1 MSDSLRPHGLQH
13 ARLPCPSTT
22 SRACPNSCPLSW
34 WSHPTISSSAAPFSS
49 CPQPFPA
56 SGSFPVSQLFA
67 SGGQRKHW
75 SFSIH
80 PSNDYSGLISFRINW
95 LDLLAVQGTLRSLL
109 QHHNS
114 KASILWC
121 WAFFMV
127 QLSYPYMT
135 TGKTIALT
143 IKVRKWVIFLLI
155 NCPLKPVTSFW
166 GVQRHQFFSALPS
179 LQSSSHNLSLLDW
192 QKQKN
197 CQASE

>member
-1 MSDSLRPHGLQH
+1 MDCSTPGLSVPHH
-13 ARLPCPSTT
+13 LPKFAQVHVHCILDAIQP
-22 SRACPNSCPLSW
+22 
-34 WSHPTISSSAAPFSS
+34 SHPLTPFSPS
-49 CPQPFPA
+49 APAAWTFPMSPMFTSDDQNTGVSTSA
-56 SGSFPVSQLFA
+56 SVFPMNIRGWFPLRLTWF
-67 SGGQRKHW
+67 
-75 SFSIH
+75 
-80 PSNDYSGLISFRINW
+80 N
-95 LDLLAVQGTLRSLL
+95 LLAVQGALRSLL
-109 QHHNS
+109 QHHSS
-114 KASILWC
+114 KVSILQC